1 MADSALAPAREYRT
15 TDFKVQGNP
24 FDPASASLII
34 KPGELIDVVEVT
46 PLSLT
51 ESRIYNLLIANAWDR
66 IIEPVVHKI
75 RKADL
80 RGGHESNDR
89 LEEAIKRLMGAIA
102 VVRHIVDGKPRKAR
116 VQLLGSNS
124 EEIDERGLLYY
135 KFPDELREI
144 IRNSNVFA
152 RLRTQIMYSFQCKYA
167 LKLYEIVEKRIQ
179 LKYKQYEYFDVEDF
193 RALLG
198 VPAKK
203 LGRFADFHRYAL
215 KPALREVNG
224 LTFYNVEIGMIKRG
238 KRVEKLLLSWGKKKE
253 ADQRL
258 DVLRE
263 LERHSLGRSARLQR
277 KVERVIWDEDPP
289 DSSPLP
295 N

>member
-1 MADSALAPAREYRT
+1 MADTALIPSREYRT

-24 FDPASASLII
+24 LDPASASLII

-66 IIEPVVHKI
+66 ITEPTVHRIK
-75 RKADL
+75 KADL

-89 LEEAIKRLMGAIA
+89 LETAIQTLMGAIA
-102 VVRHIVDGKPRKAR
+102 VVHHAVAGRPRKAR
-116 VQLLGSNS
+116 VQLLGTNS
-124 EEIDERGLLYY
+124 EEIDERGYLYY

-144 IRNSNVFA
+144 IRNSSVFA

-167 LKLYEIVEKRIQ
+167 LKLYELVEKRIQ
-179 LKYKQYEYFDVEDF
+179 LKYKQAEYFEVGEF
-193 RALLG
+193 RSLLG

-203 LGRFADFHRYAL
+203 LKRFADFHRYAL

-224 LTFYNVEIGMIKRG
+224 LTPYTIEIGMIKKG
-238 KRVEKLLLSWGKKKE
+238 KRVEKLLLSWGKKE
-253 ADQRL
+253 PDERL
-258 DVLRE
+258 EVIKE
-263 LERHSLGRSARLQR
+263 LERHSSGRMARLQR
-277 KVERVIWDEDPP
+277 SVERVIWNEYPP
-289 DSSPLP
+289 DSSLMP